1 MKKTEIKN
9 QFESVVFALNVKD
22 NNRLKKDL
30 WVSYILYLY
39 ETEEIEW
46 QEYLELFKEF

>member
-1 MKKTEIKN
+1 MKKTETKN

-39 ETEEIEW
+39 ETEEISYP
-46 QEYLELFKEF
+46 EYLKLLKEF